1 MTPTIGPTTG
11 PTTLAPT
18 TGPTTLAPTTEPT
31 TGPTTS
37 TPTTGPTVS
46 SPTKAPSKTPSGS
59 YPTAAPTTSNPT
71 ATPSAAPSSNP
82 TVDPTT
88 TPSSS
93 DPTTAPTTLAPTTTP
108 TRAPTQAPL
117 HGNPTMYPTTAPT
130 AGPTPAAPV
139 TSASVPTSSPWTI
152 APTTQPINGP
162 FSPSPTEEPSSA
174 APASSSPTTSPTRG
188 ISQSQPTPKQITGI
202 STTTTTAAIE
212 IDLIALGSTPGKSEQ
227 TTPTW
232 WVILLILLLVAI
244 LATVSISWTRSRRTK
259 ITDPEIGT
267 AVEPVYCGITHRGGL
282 ERINPAYTGGARP
295 AGDHGAALRNA
306 LYAEMSNRPAGA
318 LANGLYGDMHPP
330 QVGERYAWGS
340 NDLIVPHGQTT
351 RVCRDDPTY
360 SDALAPSPDSHYTDI
375 MPQPE
380 GIYDTP
386 FKLASAGESLYDTP
400 TNFGGGGGVTC
411 VSLGR
416 DEPIYGSMAAAGKS
430 CPETGLNVV
439 LPGSMH
445 TNAGSNTAPSTAF
458 AEDGGTICPIPM
470 VARRIIRRRRGSTLP
485 GLRQEAAANSSGR
498 YRDVMPIPG
507 DAVVELNS
515 TPTPEYIDVNGSA
528 EDRHEH
534 VLYDFAGSQAG
545 ELSVKSGEVVR
556 IITPDAAGW
565 TEVSTASGSTGFVPT
580 SYI

>member
-1 MTPTIGPTTG
+1 
-11 PTTLAPT
+11 
-18 TGPTTLAPTTEPT
+18 
-31 TGPTTS
+31 
-37 TPTTGPTVS
+37 
-46 SPTKAPSKTPSGS
+46 
-59 YPTAAPTTSNPT
+59 
-71 ATPSAAPSSNP
+71 
-82 TVDPTT
+82 
-88 TPSSS
+88 
-93 DPTTAPTTLAPTTTP
+93 
-108 TRAPTQAPL
+108 
-117 HGNPTMYPTTAPT
+117 MYPTTAPT

-162 FSPSPTEEPSSA
+162 FSPSPTEEPFSA

-188 ISQSQPTPKQITGI
+188 LSQSQPTPKPITGI

-485 GLRQEAAANSSGR
+485 GLRQEADANSSGR